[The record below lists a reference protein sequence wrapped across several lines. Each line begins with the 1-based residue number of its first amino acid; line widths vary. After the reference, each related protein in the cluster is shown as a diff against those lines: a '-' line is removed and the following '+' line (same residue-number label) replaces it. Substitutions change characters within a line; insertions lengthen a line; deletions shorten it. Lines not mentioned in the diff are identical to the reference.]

1 MSRAIHLSSTT
12 TEKSLVYDWLRSGE
26 KGGGV
31 PQRIHVALPHY
42 AAVRRRAALR
52 QKGAPQTDTGAT
64 MPAKSGCGNG
74 GGCLHYYYP
83 TATNEG
89 FMGL

>member
-1 MSRAIHLSSTT
+1 M
-12 TEKSLVYDWLRSGE
+12 E
-26 KGGGV
+26 GV

-42 AAVRRRAALR
+42 AAVRRRAALK

-74 GGCLHYYYP
+74 GGGVYTTIIPLLL
-83 TATNEG
+83 TRASWA
-89 FMGL
+89 FDIISLLKSR